1 MMTITAS
8 AITARTVALC
18 LNPDGKSRFFL
29 PKASAWTLYR
39 NGEIVRSGETDRVI
53 TFLDCLD
60 PSTRYVFETDAG
72 EQFAFT
78 TADCAGRIDISDFGA
93 RPDSTNNA
101 LAIAAALAAV
111 PVGGT
116 LAIPSGCWHTGPLF
130 LKSDMT
136 LHLEPGAT
144 LKFITDRDQIPILPP
159 HLSDG
164 KMLGSWEGLPDAS
177 YASIITA
184 IGCVNLEITGSGTLD
199 GSGAEGDWWS
209 WPKERRNGARR
220 ARTLFL
226 HLCEAVTV
234 SGITVQNSPSWTI
247 HPLYCRDI
255 EFVGLAVK
263 NPPNSPNTDG
273 LDPECCDG
281 VLLEGIHFTVGDD
294 CIAIKAC
301 KRADDGAAAHLKPCE
316 NITVRHC
323 YMERG
328 HGAVVIGSEMSG
340 SVRHVTIEHCEFLGT
355 DRGLRLKTRRGRG
368 GEIAH
373 VRCHNIVM
381 RDVHSAIVANCFYFC
396 DHDGRSE
403 WVQSRQPYPV
413 DASTPSIH
421 DIDISDL
428 FIHDVRV
435 AIGAFY
441 GLPEMPIRAIS
452 IKNVHASFDDSLEG
466 DVPVMALQVPVC
478 HHVGFTTEF
487 AELHFH
493 DGHEFFPLSSEQ
505 EQAETC

>member
-1 MMTITAS
+1 MTITAS

-18 LNPDGKSRFFL
+18 LNPDGKAKFFL
-29 PKASAWTLYR
+29 PRPSHWTLSVA
-39 NGEIVRSGETDRVI
+39 GETVRTGETDRVI
-53 TFLDCLD
+53 TFLDGLE
-60 PSTRYVFETDAG
+60 PSTRYAFALEGG
-72 EQFAFT
+72 ESFTFT
-78 TADCAGRIDISDFGA
+78 TADCAGRVNIMDFGA
-93 RPDSTNNA
+93 RPEAANNGA
-101 LAIAAALAAV
+101 AIAAALASV

-116 LAIPSGCWHTGPLF
+116 LAIPKGRWQTGPLF

-144 LKFITDRDQIPILPP
+144 LAFITDRDEIPILPARTANG
-159 HLSDG
+159 D
-164 KMLGSWEGLPDAS
+164 MLGSWEGLPDAC
-177 YASIITA
+177 YASIVTA
-184 IGCVNLEITGSGTLD
+184 IGCTNLEITGSGTLD

-209 WPKERRNGARR
+209 WPKESRNGARR

-226 HLCEAVTV
+226 NNCEAVTV
-234 SGITVQNSPSWTI
+234 SGITVQNSPSWTV
-247 HPLYCRDI
+247 HPLYCHDI
-255 EFVGLAVK
+255 EFVGLSIK

-273 LDPECCDG
+273 LDPECCSD

-301 KRADDGAAAHLKPCE
+301 KRADDGSSDHIRPCE

-340 SVRHVTIEHCEFLGT
+340 SVRHVTIEHCELLGT

-368 GEIAH
+368 GEIAY
-373 VRCHNIVM
+373 VRCHNIEM
-381 RDVHSAIVANCFYFC
+381 REVHSAIVANCFYFC

-403 WVQSRQPYPV
+403 WVQSRSPYPV

-421 DIDISDL
+421 DIEISDL
-428 FIHDVRV
+428 VIRDVRV

-441 GLPEMPIRAIS
+441 GLPEMPIRSVS
-452 IKNVHASFDDSLEG
+452 INNIHASFDDSSEG
-466 DVPVMALQVPVC
+466 DVPVMALHVPIC
-478 HHVGFTTEF
+478 HHVGFTSEF
-487 AELHFH
+487 AELNFQN
-493 DGHEFFPLSSEQ
+493 EQEYFPLSTEN
-505 EQAETC
+505 E